1 MPSFISIITRRSQS
15 SLMMGAGSVM
25 AGTAC
30 AALRG
35 NTEYLPATLCL
46 VFAIFAQLSANFYYL
61 YYDESNRCGNNID
74 MHIRSRSQ
82 INGFSMLKECS
93 VGMML
98 LAIMTGMSLIAMAGW
113 WVMVVGAFII
123 IAGWL
128 ACGGSTPLLR
138 TPYGVLCS
146 FIMFGPV
153 GVISTSLIQSMHEA
167 TEPLNW
173 FDITPSLY
181 MSLVIGLMCVNSTL
195 LYGYS
200 TYLTDLRNSK
210 ESFVTTFGRKT
221 TRIVFLLNGI
231 AYTGVTV
238 FMCLSLHL
246 DLNGLDMVPS
256 TVCLL
261 VDIYIWW
268 KMKTLPRYKLATLID
283 IGNFNVLLMGL
294 LSFLIFELTGIP
306 DDSQLTFFGF

>member
-82 INGFSMLKECS
+82 VNGFSMLKECS
-93 VGMML
+93 VGTML
-98 LAIMTGMSLIAMAGW
+98 LAIMTGMSLIAMSGW
-113 WVMVVGAFII
+113 WVMAVGIFIV
-123 IAGWL
+123 IAAWI

-138 TPYGVLCS
+138 TPYGIICS
-146 FIMFGPV
+146 FVIFGPV
-153 GVISTSLIQSMHEA
+153 GVISTSFIQLLHDTSH
-167 TEPLNW
+167 PISW
-173 FDITPSLY
+173 YDITPSLY
-181 MSLVIGLMCVNSTL
+181 MSIVIGLMCVNSTL

-210 ESFVTTFGRKT
+210 ESFATVCGRKA
-221 TRIVFLLNGI
+221 TRILFLFNGI

-246 DLNGLDMVPS
+246 DLDGLDMAPS
-256 TVCLL
+256 AICLL

-268 KMKTLPRYKLATLID
+268 KMRTMPRYKLATLID
-283 IGNFNVLLMGL
+283 VSNFNVLLMGL
-294 LSFLIFELTGIP
+294 LSFLIFELTGTP
-306 DDSQLTFFGF
+306 DNSQLTFFGF